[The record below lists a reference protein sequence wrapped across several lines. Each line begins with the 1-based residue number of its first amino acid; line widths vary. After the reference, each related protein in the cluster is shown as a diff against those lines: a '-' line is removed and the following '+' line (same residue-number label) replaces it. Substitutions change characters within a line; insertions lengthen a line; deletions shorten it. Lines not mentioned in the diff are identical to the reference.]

1 LIEIVYRLKLPD
13 IRRFVAYFTLP
24 HNLRRRSVPGDLH
37 PELYYQRRE
46 DSKQSRRFV
55 ANDGHGR
62 SAARPSPWPGGLN
75 MFGSSQKLVV
85 IYIGLIILFQFY
97 VPSAGSQEPPALN
110 PFGSKQERQDQSRD
124 ESVPGYLEISDGT
137 IKPGRLSLTRDTRLK
152 IFDEARKLH
161 REVPLQAIKRID
173 CTVLKE
179 WVEKEW
185 RFKENANDEKYF
197 TGRTYL
203 VREYTHKITLQNGQT
218 IQGSLSAIVYL
229 QAESAEHRDRFLLH
243 KRDKGEQG
251 TDLKSMVY
259 VRSIRLGANAFEEGK
274 RPRSRRGR

>member
-1 LIEIVYRLKLPD
+1 
-13 IRRFVAYFTLP
+13 
-24 HNLRRRSVPGDLH
+24 
-37 PELYYQRRE
+37 
-46 DSKQSRRFV
+46 
-55 ANDGHGR
+55 
-62 SAARPSPWPGGLN
+62 
-75 MFGSSQKLVV
+75 MFGPIQKLGAIFIVV
-85 IYIGLIILFQFY
+85 LILLQ
-97 VPSAGSQEPPALN
+97 VHLPNAGSQQPPALN

-124 ESVPGYLEISDGT
+124 ASLPGYLELSDGT
-137 IKPGRLSLTRDTRLK
+137 IKPGKLSLTRDSRLK

-185 RFKENANDEKYF
+185 RFKENASDEKYF
-197 TGRTYL
+197 TGRAYP

-243 KRDKGEQG
+243 KRDKGELG
-251 TDLKSMVY
+251 TDLKSLVY
-259 VRSIRLGANAFEEGK
+259 VRSIRLGASAFEEGK
-274 RPRSRRGR
+274 RKGAKQSARR